1 MGGHGC
7 APCLPCRMGRMGRAR
22 GEVAAA
28 VGGSASETAAAV
40 GDAGAAFVHAP
51 AGADSAVARA
61 HTIAVAVAAVAG
73 TLLAES
79 PDSSP
84 YAHAGRTAVSSLTGP
99 TRPHTTSPS
108 PSLTPP
114 QHATSGSRSGSLHG
128 SGGRGA
134 GSPRCSMRRTRR
146 TPCSPAPRTHRGTR
160 ARARASA
167 GTGSCIRALARHD
180 VVPAAAGVDFADV
193 ADSVDADAVVDRG
206 AATAT
211 ATAGAPARMPISAPT
226 TQAARVRAHVG
237 AGASVRS
244 GAPREAR
251 TVPVLVP
258 GVRSRA
264 AHARKSLSSGRG
276 PPPCACSCP
285 SLRSTA
291 TRAAAGAPP
300 SALTRRG
307 PHYGR
312 PRSQCVRAGR
322 GVSPHARRRAA
333 IGIRRRE
340 GGRTKRQG

>member
-51 AGADSAVARA
+51 VGAGSAVARA
-61 HTIAVAVAAVAG
+61 HTIAVAAAAVAG

-160 ARARASA
+160 ARVRASA

-180 VVPAAAGVDFADV
+180 VVPAAAGVDFADF

-211 ATAGAPARMPISAPT
+211 ATAGAPARTPISAPT

-237 AGASVRS
+237 AGASARS

-264 AHARKSLSSGRG
+264 AHARRSSSSGRG
-276 PPPCACSCP
+276 PPPSACSCP

-300 SALTRRG
+300 LASTRRD

-340 GGRTKRQG
+340 GGRAKRQG